1 MTQMIVATKNT
12 QWIYEMTR
20 HSHDQ
25 YKVDLCNNVC
35 VLYPELLRNLGETY
49 IKVNYSTQGLLTN
62 PHVIQF

>member
-1 MTQMIVATKNT
+1 MKNT
-12 QWIYEMTR
+12 QWIYEMTG

-35 VLYPELLRNLGETY
+35 VFCPEFLRNLGEKC

-62 PHVIQF
+62 PRAIRF